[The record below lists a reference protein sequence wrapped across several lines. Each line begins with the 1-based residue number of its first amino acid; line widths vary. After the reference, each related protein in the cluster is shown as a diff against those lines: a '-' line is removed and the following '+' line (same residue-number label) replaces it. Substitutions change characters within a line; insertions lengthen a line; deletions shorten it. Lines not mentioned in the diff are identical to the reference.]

1 MNRKVKWGIAGILVA
16 SVLFSSIYVYN
27 IYKPEDIYLE
37 GTVAHVYLWSDTA
50 DVIINTTDGEERIF
64 NCHLIWGIVLLAYS
78 NESQIYRF
86 HLTKSKS
93 DKYYHLYYEEVEQNV

>member
-1 MNRKVKWGIAGILVA
+1 MNSKVKWGIAGILVA
-16 SVLFSSIYVYN
+16 SILFSSIYVYN

-37 GTVAHVYLWSDTA
+37 GTVAGVWVHQNTAVIAIVANEKYYTFRCYLT
-50 DVIINTTDGEERIF
+50 
-64 NCHLIWGIVLLAYS
+64 WGIVLLQYS

-93 DKYYHLYYEEVEQNV
+93 DECYNLHFEEVEQK

>member
-16 SVLFSSIYVYN
+16 SILFSSIYVYN

-37 GTVAHVYLWSDTA
+37 GTVTGVYIGSDFA
-50 DVIINTTDGEERIF
+50 FVGINTTDGEKLVYT
-64 NCHLIWGIVLLAYS
+64 CYLTWGIVLLQYS
-78 NESQIYRF
+78 NESQLYRF

-93 DKYYHLYYEEVEQNV
+93 DECYNLYFEEVEQK